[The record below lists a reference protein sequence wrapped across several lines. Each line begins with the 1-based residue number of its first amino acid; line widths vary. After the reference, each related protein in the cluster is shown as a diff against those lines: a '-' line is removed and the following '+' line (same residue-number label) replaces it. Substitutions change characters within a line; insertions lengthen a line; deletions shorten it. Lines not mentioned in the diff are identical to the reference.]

1 MDIVNSQVEE
11 YMRGLLA
18 RYDQPVLLEMEADAE
33 ANGFPIIGRLVGVTA
48 EVLARSIG
56 AKRVFEL
63 GSGFGYSAY
72 WFSRAVGPSGEVH
85 CTDGDPENEGKA
97 LDNLSRAGLAEPIR
111 WHVGEAVE
119 ALEAADGDFDVVFND
134 IDKVDYPKAWKAAR
148 ERIRIGGLY
157 LCDNVLWS
165 GRVTGEELSKNER
178 QDWSTQAILEHNRL
192 IAEDERY
199 VSVIIPT
206 RDGVMAALRVS

>member
-1 MDIVNSQVEE
+1 MDIVNSQVEG

-18 RYDQPVLLEMEADAE
+18 RYDQPVLLEMEADAK

-56 AKRVFEL
+56 ATRVFEL

-97 LDNLSRAGLAEPIR
+97 LDCLGRAGLAEPIR

-157 LCDNVLWS
+157 MCDNVLWY
-165 GRVTGEELSKNER
+165 GRVAVPDPGDTRPQHTEGV
-178 QDWSTQAILEHNRL
+178 LEHNRL
-192 IAEDERY
+192 IAEDDRY
-199 VSVIIPT
+199 LSFIVPT
-206 RDGVMAALRVS
+206 RDGVMVALRVA